1 MPKKR
6 SKDKSSDYIKVK
18 LLPYEAR
25 ALVKAVE
32 AAQYLANVAWNL
44 MQDSTTKQR
53 YGVVDKHRV
62 DFDAAKDT
70 AWHAVRKIKG
80 QLEDAA

>member
-6 SKDKSSDYIKVK
+6 SKDKSLEYVKVK

-25 ALVKAVE
+25 ALVKTVE

-53 YGVVDKHRV
+53 YGVVDRYRIH
-62 DFDAAKDT
+62 FDEAKDS
-70 AWHAVRKIKG
+70 AWQAIRKIKG